1 MSSERLIVNICGSKS
16 SFFSLPLYLSPHAV
30 ILKKLW
36 CTLKVNLKK
45 PFHFLQEP
53 PGIKDSDDDIEGY
66 GTILIVLNINNI
78 FLNMKWLLH
87 LH

>member
-30 ILKKLW
+30 ILKKLHFK
-36 CTLKVNLKK
+36 TESKET
-45 PFHFLQEP
+45 FHFLQEP

-66 GTILIVLNINNI
+66 GTILIILNIYLT
-78 FLNMKWLLH
+78 FA
-87 LH
+87 

>member
-1 MSSERLIVNICGSKS
+1 MHFKTESKE
-16 SFFSLPLYLSPHAV
+16 
-30 ILKKLW
+30 
-36 CTLKVNLKK
+36 T
-45 PFHFLQEP
+45 FHFLQEP

-66 GTILIVLNINNI
+66 GTIFNI

>member
-1 MSSERLIVNICGSKS
+1 MHFKTESKE
-16 SFFSLPLYLSPHAV
+16 
-30 ILKKLW
+30 
-36 CTLKVNLKK
+36 T
-45 PFHFLQEP
+45 FHFLQEP

-66 GTILIVLNINNI
+66 GTILIGLNINNI

>member
-1 MSSERLIVNICGSKS
+1 MHFKTESKET
-16 SFFSLPLYLSPHAV
+16 V
-30 ILKKLW
+30 
-36 CTLKVNLKK
+36 
-45 PFHFLQEP
+45 HFLQEP
-53 PGIKDSDDDIEGY
+53 PGVKDSDDDIEGY

>member
-1 MSSERLIVNICGSKS
+1 MHFKTESKE
-16 SFFSLPLYLSPHAV
+16 
-30 ILKKLW
+30 
-36 CTLKVNLKK
+36 T
-45 PFHFLQEP
+45 FHFLQEP

-66 GTILIVLNINNI
+66 GTILIILNINNI